1 MLWSSFLLA
10 LRPIFF
16 CNAGA
21 PEQLSLGSPLVPK
34 ATRESRVEFKKTTW
48 PKILYTLALSSECGK
63 NEQYFLDGW
72 GKTRSRIK
80 PLPRFHCTVFLRLIR
95 TKRLTDCLGA
105 ISSAGVL

>member
-34 ATRESRVEFKKTTW
+34 ATRESRVEFK
-48 PKILYTLALSSECGK
+48 
-63 NEQYFLDGW
+63 
-72 GKTRSRIK
+72 
-80 PLPRFHCTVFLRLIR
+80 
-95 TKRLTDCLGA
+95 
-105 ISSAGVL
+105 